1 MNFKMYYNPWPNVV
15 PIINNVAYDTTQLS
29 SPVLI
34 GEFPDIESAKYWS
47 TRHLRYGTLRKTP
60 ELIARDSFLSGWGTN
75 SGPQSQPLLNSTPFM
90 LTGVKEIALG
100 AWHGIAI
107 LWGNIVTGWG
117 SNSHGQIN
125 PSFLNTLNAENIKK
139 IEAGENHTLFLFNN
153 GRITGIGSNNA
164 AGGNFLTGVKD
175 ISAGSYHNL
184 ALLEN
189 GNITGWG
196 GSSAGNAAN
205 IPLFLRTG
213 NVGLEISAGTTHSLA
228 IIKTEQT
235 PFSEFP
241 SLKIT
246 TTRLTG
252 WGDYQN
258 SNNQAANLLTGEL
271 NFQSYGWAGL
281 RKISAGTWHSL
292 AIVDKWVRRS
302 PDSIYFDKV
311 SFVTGWGINN
321 PPVEGGSGPNINLAN
336 GGDNLMFVNKIYAAP
351 YHNIVQFNNGQLTG
365 WGQLD
370 AFYDPSINSIP
381 TSKIATTYNF
391 NLVIKENTSFA
402 TWETAEIA
410 NNWPYNDLYV
420 YRNNPYNESE
430 GGVIDAIPC

>member
-1 MNFKMYYNPWPNVV
+1 MYYNPWPNVV

-29 SPVLI
+29 GPVLI

-47 TRHLRYGTLRKTP
+47 TRHLRYGTLQKTP
-60 ELIARDSFLSGWGTN
+60 ELLARDSFLSGWGTN
-75 SGPQSQPLLNSTPFM
+75 SGPQPQPLLNSTPFL

-107 LWGNIVTGWG
+107 LWTNVVTGWG
-117 SNSHGQIN
+117 SNSNGQIN
-125 PSFLNTLNAENIKK
+125 SSTLNQINGADIKK
-139 IEAGENHTLFLFNN
+139 IAAGENHTLFLFNN
-153 GRITGIGSNNA
+153 GRITGIGGNNA
-164 AGGNFLTGVKD
+164 NQGNSLTGVKD
-175 ISAGSYHNL
+175 ISAGSYHSL

-205 IPLFLRTG
+205 VPLFLRTG
-213 NVGLEISAGTTHSLA
+213 GIGIEISAGTTHSLA
-228 IIKTEQT
+228 IIKTEET
-235 PFSEFP
+235 PFP
-241 SLKIT
+241 GYPNLKIA

-258 SNNQAANLLTGEL
+258 LNNYAANLLTGEL
-271 NFQSYGWAGL
+271 NFQAFAWAGL

-292 AIVDKWVRRS
+292 AIIDKWVRRS

-311 SFVTGWGINN
+311 SSVTGWGLNN
-321 PPVEGGSGPNINLAN
+321 PPVDGGTGPNINLAN
-336 GGDNLMFVNKIYAAP
+336 GGDNLMFVDKIFAAP
-351 YHNIVQFNNGQLTG
+351 YHNIVQFNGGKITG
-365 WGQLD
+365 WGQSDVVNNLNMNN
-370 AFYDPSINSIP
+370 AI

-391 NLVIKENTSFA
+391 NLVIKENTSF
-402 TWETAEIA
+402 TSWEAAEIA

-420 YRNNPYNESE
+420 IKNNPENEFE
-430 GGVIDAIPC
+430 GGFIDAVPC